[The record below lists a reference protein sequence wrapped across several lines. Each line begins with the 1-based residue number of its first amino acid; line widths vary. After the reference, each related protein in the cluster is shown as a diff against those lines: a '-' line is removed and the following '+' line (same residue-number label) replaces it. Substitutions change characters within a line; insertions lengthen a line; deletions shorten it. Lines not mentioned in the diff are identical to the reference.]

1 MKLVSDHLEAQ
12 IPNYDSE
19 AEKAVN
25 WIFGK
30 IAKIS
35 DQQDKISD
43 QQDKISDQVQLL
55 YLTIEWYAILI
66 SYIQFG
72 IYNLDFFYSNEIYNA
87 LQCNFENFVRSK
99 IVPIYVMYGAL

>member
-43 QQDKISDQVQLL
+43 QVQLL

-72 IYNLDFFYSNEIYNA
+72 IYNLDFFIPMRFTMP
-87 LQCNFENFVRSK
+87 CNVISK
-99 IVPIYVMYGAL
+99 IL